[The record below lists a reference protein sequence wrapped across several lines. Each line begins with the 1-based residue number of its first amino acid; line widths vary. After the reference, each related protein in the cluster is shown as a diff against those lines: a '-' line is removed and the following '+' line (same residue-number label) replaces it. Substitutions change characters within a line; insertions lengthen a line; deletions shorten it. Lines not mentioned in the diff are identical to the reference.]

1 MLKLLYNAVGK
12 LTRFFLRHIEIL
24 LISALIVVAA
34 VQYYVR
40 PQSQTY
46 DQVLETGKLRV
57 LITDEPDS
65 QYVFDNN
72 HYGFEYEILN
82 SFAASIGVELELQI
96 VPYGQ
101 LFTRLS
107 SGKADIAVG
116 GILDSN
122 FVRRV
127 STPTIAWY
135 QAQTTVVYRRGTQ
148 RPKEIQDLAGEPVLA
163 SARYYEINELKD
175 LNLRDDYRSE
185 YDLLNA
191 VAVGTERFALSTNYR
206 ARNARHYLPEL
217 NRSFILPD
225 TLGVVWALP
234 KRHDERL
241 MNAIN
246 NFLSEI
252 MAEDIPQILAEN
264 YFKLPKR
271 LHTYDALAIHKNIQ
285 RVLPNFEY
293 AFRKAARES
302 GIDWQLLAAIAYQ
315 ESHWSNDAKSPT
327 GVRGIMQLTNDTADF
342 LGVEDRLDMS
352 KSIDAAGRYLL
363 FLKSRI
369 PESVKEPDRTWF
381 AVGAYNMG
389 LQHIKFAHKKAQKE
403 GLRDPQKW
411 DTISKLLPKLYGKPL
426 SNGKQAQTYVERVR
440 IFTDILRFYDIH
452 QRGQMILTPLELQ
465 ELQELESAA
474 ES

>member
-293 AFRKAARES
+293 AFRKAAREG

>member
-1 MLKLLYNAVGK
+1 
-12 LTRFFLRHIEIL
+12 
-24 LISALIVVAA
+24 
-34 VQYYVR
+34 
-40 PQSQTY
+40 
-46 DQVLETGKLRV
+46 
-57 LITDEPDS
+57 
-65 QYVFDNN
+65 VFDQK

-82 SFAASIGVELELQI
+82 SFAASIGVELELEI

-107 SGKADIAVG
+107 GGDADIAVG

-127 STPTIAWY
+127 STPTTAWY

-148 RPKEIQDLAGEPVLA
+148 RPREIEDLGDQPVLA
-163 SARYYEINELKD
+163 SARYYEINELQA
-175 LNLRDDYRSE
+175 LNLKDDYRSE

-191 VAVGTERFALSTNYR
+191 VALGTERFALSTNYR

-217 NRSFILPD
+217 NRSFILPE

-234 KRHDERL
+234 KRHDPRL

-246 NFLSEI
+246 NFLHEI
-252 MAEDIPQILAEN
+252 MLENIPQMLAEN

-293 AFRKAARES
+293 AFRKAAREG
-302 GIDWQLLAAIAYQ
+302 GIDWHLLAAIAYQ

-369 PESVKEPDRTWF
+369 PESVQEPERTWF

-389 LQHIKFAHKKAQKE
+389 LQHIKFAHKKAQQE
-403 GLRDPQKW
+403 GLEDPQKW
-411 DTISKLLPKLYGKPL
+411 DTVSQLLPTLYGKPL

-440 IFTDILRFYDIH
+440 IFTDILRFYDLH
-452 QRGQMILTPLELQ
+452 QRDQMIFNPLEL
-465 ELQELESAA
+465 EELEEIGSAA